1 MDTVTYPSDVVQQEC
16 ASHWLTLKVDVSVRG
31 DLTST
36 CGVHGIP
43 ASLAL
48 DSSARVLGEILGFV
62 EADAFASQLLRL
74 RPH

>member
-43 ASLAL
+43 ASLFLAGNL
-48 DSSARVLGEILGFV
+48 ESIL
-62 EADAFASQLLRL
+62 SNRIN
-74 RPH
+74 